1 MTRNKW
7 RELMSQRIVI
17 QKRKWYGKLVT
28 IKEYNASVFELVVST
43 GGVLTV
49 RHFNSRKSEL
59 ALNANEWSKAEV
71 V

>member
-1 MTRNKW
+1 
-7 RELMSQRIVI
+7 MSQRIVI